1 MNQKVLMATIGK
13 HTEFLDELEKD
24 IKICVKE
31 DEQDADKTTDGSG
44 DILKGRVE
52 MGREVLGRLENFRQY
67 LTRDFYQ
74 VGNNTVYKTKE

>member
-1 MNQKVLMATIGK
+1 MNEKVLMATIGK

-31 DEQDADKTTDGSG
+31 DERDANKVSDGSG
-44 DILKGRVE
+44 DILEGRAE
-52 MGREVLGRLENFRQY
+52 MGREILGRLENFRQY

-74 VGNNTVYKTKE
+74 VGNDTVYTVKE

>member
-1 MNQKVLMATIGK
+1 MNEKVLISTIAK
-13 HTEFLDELEKD
+13 HTEFLDDLEND
-24 IKICVKE
+24 LKICVKE
-31 DEQDADKTTDGSG
+31 DERDANKVNDGTG
-44 DILKGRVE
+44 DILEGRAE

>member
-1 MNQKVLMATIGK
+1 MNEKVLISTIAK
-13 HTEFLDELEKD
+13 HTEFLDDLEND
-24 IKICVKE
+24 LKICVKE
-31 DEQDADKTTDGSG
+31 DEQDADRTTDGSG

>member
-1 MNQKVLMATIGK
+1 MNEKVLMATIAK

-31 DEQDADKTTDGSG
+31 DKRDANKVSDGSG
-44 DILKGRVE
+44 DILEVRAE
-52 MGREVLGRLENFRQY
+52 MGREILGRLENFRQY

-74 VGNNTVYKTKE
+74 VGNDTVYTVKE

>member
-1 MNQKVLMATIGK
+1 MNEKVLITTIAK

-31 DEQDADKTTDGSG
+31 DERDANKVSDGSG
-44 DILKGRVE
+44 DILEGRAE
-52 MGREVLGRLENFRQY
+52 MGREILGRLENFRQY
-67 LTRDFYQ
+67 LTRDYYK